1 MPLPRPTLGTLLL
14 AASALA
20 AGYAAHSLQSGF
32 EDVHAQTH
40 GSSSQP
46 RTDDP
51 LDFQLSGI
59 GPTSALTVYN
69 PVEHVLYVYQGVTQG
84 ESHVNCSFSLRISRP
99 GAAVERKN
107 CAPGSAY

>member
-1 MPLPRPTLGTLLL
+1 MPLTRSPLGTLLL
-14 AASALA
+14 TASALA
-20 AGYAAHSLQSGF
+20 AGYAAHTLQDGLQT
-32 EDVHAQTH
+32 VHAQSH

-46 RTDDP
+46 RTDEP

-84 ESHVNCSFSLRISRP
+84 DAHVNCSFSLRISHP
-99 GAAVERKN
+99 GAAVERRN
-107 CAPGSAY
+107 CAPGTAF